1 MGKKNGSGY
10 GAEYDAL
17 AKASNTA
24 RQRMYEIESEARMTD
39 RDQVAREVLTE
50 AIEHMAGR
58 DAVVAAHELTKLRDE
73 RYPAPAAPVTVT
85 LGGRTYTELAS
96 RWDANEL
103 WVAKQSE
110 LGLAL
115 SRIASDA
122 RRIEELEREC
132 DRLQSFIT
140 VAHSERDAAWS
151 ERDEARRLYRESEA
165 ALALAND
172 NTRLWRER
180 VTTGLG
186 ASTTE
191 EGHVERSST
200 SAPAHTATSQG
211 EGQQSGDGVRVAP
224 ERAHG
229 DRVPK
234 DPEPMQATSSAPE
247 SLTVSP
253 APIPLG
259 GPRKL
264 WLNIH
269 TTGEVYAHTSED
281 SARWARSPQMGWE
294 TVPVVEAV
302 ADAATVE
309 RVARAILDN
318 DREQLGP
325 SDWEWNV
332 VGESVRGSYLSNAR
346 AALRALGYT
355 IQEGA

>member
-1 MGKKNGSGY
+1 
-10 GAEYDAL
+10 
-17 AKASNTA
+17 
-24 RQRMYEIESEARMTD
+24 MTD

-73 RYPAPAAPVTVT
+73 RYPAPATAAPVTVT
-85 LGGRTYTELAS
+85 VVDGDGVQMKWKKGEGGYWVTDSGHVLSPAS
-96 RWDANEL
+96 WAHSFAER
-103 WVAKQSE
+103 V
-110 LGLAL
+110 
-115 SRIASDA
+115 ASDA
-122 RRIEELEREC
+122 RRIAELERELESATERERARWVREQEL
-132 DRLQSFIT
+132 DR
-140 VAHSERDAAWS
+140 ERQEAIC

-253 APIPLG
+253 APIPLD

-309 RVARAILDN
+309 RVESEIANAFADCMGVMGVTPADMDPTRKRA
-318 DREQLGP
+318 
-325 SDWEWNV
+325 
-332 VGESVRGSYLSNAR
+332 YAR
-346 AALRALGYT
+346 AALRALGIT
-355 IQEGA
+355 VQEGKA